1 MDLKI
6 SVDTNRGMHEREEN
20 GRKTGSRG
28 KEAKEGIRRRKE
40 TRGDKW

>member
-6 SVDTNRGMHEREEN
+6 SVDTNRGMHEREKN
-20 GRKTGSRG
+20 GRKTGSGG
-28 KEAKEGIRRRKE
+28 KEARNKEKE